1 MLTEIFRL
9 AAAGRISSALMI
21 KIPIHLMESITIN
34 AIKIAKIF
42 SISFTRIP
50 RLFASARCRLT
61 AFNLLNAKPQKIS
74 VAAKIRIR

>member
-34 AIKIAKIF
+34 AIKLQKYFLSASPGF
-42 SISFTRIP
+42 PALCQRPVQAYRI
-50 RLFASARCRLT
+50 
-61 AFNLLNAKPQKIS
+61 
-74 VAAKIRIR
+74 